1 MLNPLWFQFRTFFT
15 SIDIDYCFCVGSK
28 EGCCSS
34 SKEEGG
40 EDVEG
45 GESTVREAA
54 KTVWYRWGSATEE
67 GCNKEREMASECYP
81 PKEEED
87 SQDAIEGPSC
97 SQPVHQNPR

>member
-1 MLNPLWFQFRTFFT
+1 MVTFSLRYSFLEFVLT
-15 SIDIDYCFCVGSK
+15 FCSFFYVGSK

-34 SKEEGG
+34 SKEEAG
-40 EDVEG
+40 EGES

-54 KTVWYRWGSATEE
+54 KAVRYRRGAAAEE
-67 GCNKEREMASECYP
+67 GCNKECMMASECYP

-97 SQPVHQNPR
+97 S